1 MARLSM
7 LTFAFLLSLS
17 IGTARLLYSQTI
29 PPGEKQK
36 IETLIK
42 YVDEMSDAQ
51 FMRNGRPYDAKT
63 AATFLRRKW
72 KANDSEV
79 KSAHDFIDKVATLSG
94 TSGKPYIIRFKD
106 GHEVKSRDVLL
117 AELNRI
123 EKSRTESSGLGAKRT
138 SFANESR

>member
-42 YVDEMSDAQ
+42 YVDEMSDTQ

-72 KANDSEV
+72 KANDSGV

-94 TSGKPYIIRFKD
+94 TSGKPYIICFKD

-117 AELNRI
+117 AELKRI
-123 EKSRTESSGLGAKRT
+123 EKSRTESRGLGAKRT